1 MSKKISARGQPMPL
15 YEFRCLKCNDCFE
28 ILVMNKED
36 EVELKCPHCKSEEFE
51 RVISASGYSIGNSSD
66 KRGGALA
73 QTHNCPS
80 GSCTTYEIPGH
91 ER

>member
-1 MSKKISARGQPMPL
+1 MPL

-28 ILVMNKED
+28 ILVMKQED

-51 RVISASGYSIGNSSD
+51 RVISASCYSIGRSSG
-66 KRGGALA
+66 KRGGAFA
-73 QTHNCPS
+73 QTRNCPG

-91 ER
+91 EG

>member
-1 MSKKISARGQPMPL
+1 MPL

-28 ILVMNKED
+28 ILVMKKE
-36 EVELKCPHCKSEEFE
+36 EAVSIKCPHCKSDEFE
-51 RVISASGYSIGNSSD
+51 RILSASCYSMGSGSGKSEGIS
-66 KRGGALA
+66 A

-91 ER
+91 EG